1 VIDNRGVSSDPA
13 KIHKVATWLT
23 PINYKEVH
31 SFLGLAGYYRKFVK
45 HFGII
50 ARPLF
55 DLLKKNTIF
64 LWTKE
69 TDKAFELLKQGLTE
83 SPILALP
90 DFHKTFV
97 IDIDVCDSGVG
108 AVLQQEGH
116 PMEYMSKPLCN
127 KNKGLSTYEKECL
140 AILMAVEQWHPYLQH
155 QEFIIRIDQ
164 KSLVHLEEQRLTT
177 V

>member
-1 VIDNRGVSSDPA
+1 MASQTVQMLVWPA
-13 KIHKVATWLT
+13 MASQTVQMLT

-69 TDKAFELLKQGLTE
+69 TDKAFELLK
-83 SPILALP
+83 
-90 DFHKTFV
+90 
-97 IDIDVCDSGVG
+97 
-108 AVLQQEGH
+108 
-116 PMEYMSKPLCN
+116 
-127 KNKGLSTYEKECL
+127 
-140 AILMAVEQWHPYLQH
+140 
-155 QEFIIRIDQ
+155 
-164 KSLVHLEEQRLTT
+164 
-177 V
+177 